1 MKYRKM
7 YLASGK
13 TKLYWQVISMTSTV
27 DLKYLFQP
35 RSIAIIGASQDAL
48 KSGGMFVSSLLHDG
62 YEGIIYPI
70 NRKESEIM
78 SLQAY
83 PSVLDI
89 PGEVDLAVMAIP
101 ARSVLPVMAECA
113 RKGVRFAIV
122 HSVGF
127 SELGAAG
134 RELEQQVLEAAD
146 AGGIR
151 IVGPNC
157 MGIVSP
163 RANINTIVPYV
174 RLPMEPGAVAFV
186 GQSGWACENMLRLGS
201 ERGLRFSGVISIGN
215 QSDLTIE
222 DFLEYFGND
231 IETRVI
237 AFYIEGI
244 KQARRFFKLAEEISP
259 KKPIIVWK
267 GGSSDLGARAAAS
280 HTGSIAGNYALFE
293 AISRQKGIINAQ
305 SLEELMDLAV
315 AFSCPYLPNGN
326 EVGMLIEA
334 GGGAVA
340 SSDTC
345 ARAGLNI
352 SPLPQNTQQRLREF
366 LKDRI
371 PPSPSLANPVDLV
384 WTPFDETTLIYATC
398 LEMMA
403 EAVDSCLMIC
413 YAPINDDWF
422 LSRLQSI
429 RDKLKKPII
438 VVPGNPIDQRE
449 GMTRATKL
457 GIPAFAM
464 PDNAVKAL
472 AALTHRGEY
481 LTSLSSS

>member
-1 MKYRKM
+1 
-7 YLASGK
+7 
-13 TKLYWQVISMTSTV
+13 MTATA
-27 DLKYLFQP
+27 DLKYLLQP
-35 RSIAIIGASQDAL
+35 RSIAIIGASQDES
-48 KSGGMFVSSLLHDG
+48 KSGGMFVSSLLKDG
-62 YEGIIYPI
+62 YKGIIYPI

-78 SLQAY
+78 SLKVY

-89 PGEVDLAVMAIP
+89 PSDVDLAVMAIP
-101 ARSVLPVMAECA
+101 AQGVPQVMTECA
-113 RKGVRFAIV
+113 QKGVRFAVV

-127 SELGAAG
+127 SELGAEG
-134 RELEQQVLEAAD
+134 KELELQVMQAAR
-146 AGGIR
+146 AGGVR
-151 IVGPNC
+151 VVGPNC

-163 RANINTIVPYV
+163 RSNVNTVTPHT
-174 RLPMEPGAVAFV
+174 RLPMEPGGVSFV
-186 GQSGWACENMLRLGS
+186 GQSGWVCENMLRLGS

-231 IETRVI
+231 TETKVV

-244 KQARRFFKLAEEISP
+244 KQARRFFKLAEKLSP

-267 GGSSDLGARAAAS
+267 GGSSDFGARAAAS

-305 SLEELMDLAV
+305 SLEELMDLAAV
-315 AFSCPYLPNGN
+315 FNCPYLPNGN
-326 EVGMLIEA
+326 EVGLLIEA

-340 SSDTC
+340 SSDGC
-345 ARAGLNI
+345 ARAGLNV
-352 SPLPQNTQQRLREF
+352 SPLPKDAQHKLREF
-366 LKDRI
+366 LKDKI
-371 PPSPSLANPVDLV
+371 PPSPNLVNPVDLV

-398 LEMMA
+398 LEIMA
-403 EAVDSCLMIC
+403 DVVDSCLMIC
-413 YAPINDDWF
+413 YARINDDWF
-422 LSRLQSI
+422 LTRVQSI
-429 RDKLKKPII
+429 RDQVKKPII

-449 GMTRATKL
+449 GMARATGL

-472 AALTHRGEY
+472 AALTRRAEY
-481 LTSLSSS
+481 LKSLSDS